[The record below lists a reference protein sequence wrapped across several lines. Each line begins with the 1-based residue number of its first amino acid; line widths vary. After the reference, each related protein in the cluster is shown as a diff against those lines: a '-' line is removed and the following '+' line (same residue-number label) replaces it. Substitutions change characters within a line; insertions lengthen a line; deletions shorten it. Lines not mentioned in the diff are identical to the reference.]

1 MIWMLSAAHR
11 ASLRQIVENSGSSA
25 MQYQLFIG
33 FENSIAGLKIT
44 QGAVDWNF
52 LIRSFLAA
60 GIVVTP
66 ARCCPASAAAPER
79 ARANPA
85 GHGQATMTR
94 RIGDAAGRGRRNFG
108 ARSQKIVA
116 SRLCD
121 LGASASAVRQADSL
135 RGAAHPVINSR
146 TSEHHIFS
154 RPLLSVRMFGSWG
167 RKRANASSNC
177 AAL

>member
-1 MIWMLSAAHR
+1 MPTNASVSSSRIIFLTAGTMVSADLGIKLENVTIDMLGKSKKVMIDKD
-11 ASLRQIVENSGSSA
+11 SS
-25 MQYQLFIG
+25 
-33 FENSIAGLKIT
+33 
-44 QGAVDWNF
+44 
-52 LIRSFLAA
+52 
-60 GIVVTP
+60 VTP